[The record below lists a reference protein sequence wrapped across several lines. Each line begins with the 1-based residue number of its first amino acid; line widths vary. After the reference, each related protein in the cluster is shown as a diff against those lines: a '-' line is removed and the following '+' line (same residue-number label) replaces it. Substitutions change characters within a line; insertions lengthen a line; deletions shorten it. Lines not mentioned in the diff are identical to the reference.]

1 MGGLCAL
8 ILTGQGLRQ
17 RPTFV
22 GDAKVPCSEGTAML
36 GVTCDDLTGHEAA
49 HSLKEVRE
57 PWTASPCDGYMWDVT
72 LPRGQGG
79 VLVPVHGGQEGLR
92 PECKLRLCPQ
102 GCGGDSLGPVQ
113 VGSTEE
119 ATLAVSC
126 ICFKLSLLLSEI
138 LYTPGLV
145 WALMI
150 VTGILLS

>member
-92 PECKLRLCPQ
+92 SECKLRLCPQ
-102 GCGGDSLGPVQ
+102 GCGGDSL
-113 VGSTEE
+113 
-119 ATLAVSC
+119 
-126 ICFKLSLLLSEI
+126 
-138 LYTPGLV
+138 
-145 WALMI
+145 
-150 VTGILLS
+150 